1 MSASLIFLDPTTKP
15 DPAAEMLS
23 PFPGDQRQATVGLID
38 NSKDNSDVV
47 LSYVADDLA
56 ETFGA
61 SAVWVR
67 KKLPSAG
74 IDHDDLRKLIA
85 ECDFVV
91 SGVGDCGS
99 CTTWSCS
106 DAVEAERNGVPA
118 ILVCSETFAPL
129 ARSVARALG
138 AASLRLAIVSHPVG
152 GLTLDALRETDVL
165 GRAVDGVHQAIN
177 GAVFPTTSATGEL
190 KGSAT

>member
-1 MSASLIFLDPTTKP
+1 MPTSLIFLDPTTKP
-15 DPAAEMLS
+15 DSAADMLN
-23 PFPGDQRQATVGLID
+23 PFPSDQLGATVGLID

-61 SAVWVR
+61 SVIWVR

-74 IDHDDLRKLIA
+74 IDHDDLRKLVA
-85 ECDFVV
+85 ECSFVI

-99 CTTWSCS
+99 CTTWSCI
-106 DAVEAERNGVPA
+106 DAVEAERSGIPA
-118 ILVCSETFAPL
+118 ILVCSETFSPL
-129 ARSVARALG
+129 AKSVALSLG
-138 AASLRLAIVSHPVG
+138 AASLRLAVVSHPVG

-165 GRAVDGVHQAIN
+165 RRAVDGVRQAIN
-177 GAVFPTTSATGEL
+177 GAVFSTSSATGKL
-190 KGSAT
+190 HGSVT